1 MLQQSVVVV
10 EVYLFVETEARVSTV
25 TVILWIK
32 PKCNNRLLIWLAVF
46 EQKLKTNKLEMQ
58 WSISCGARKKQSFF
72 ISPIGSFSVCILL
85 SMWVITFSFRNITM
99 WPHSRWSCIKIS
111 IIEPQLDSMSYS
123 VNYEIYHEIVIQ

>member
-46 EQKLKTNKLEMQ
+46 EQKLKQTNWKCNDQLVVVPEKSSHFSSHLLAPFQ
-58 WSISCGARKKQSFF
+58 CVYYLVCGS
-72 ISPIGSFSVCILL
+72 
-85 SMWVITFSFRNITM
+85 
-99 WPHSRWSCIKIS
+99 
-111 IIEPQLDSMSYS
+111 
-123 VNYEIYHEIVIQ
+123 